1 MKEKNRRNNELDD
14 LDLQLESLPEEE
26 GYRSSK
32 RAGTTEKRRSKSK
45 PEENGG
51 RKAQQDRT
59 GRSRQ
64 QKIVHKQEILLERDN
79 AKKTKA
85 GRMTNKELT
94 RVTYI
99 FVTLFLVMM
108 GYLVYFNIVKS
119 KEVVNS
125 TYNIR
130 QDLMAERVTRGNI
143 VDKNG
148 EVLAQTVTN
157 EDGSQTRQYPEGE
170 VFAHVVGY
178 AAKGKSGLES
188 TQNFNLLTSNAFF
201 LEKLAN
207 EFKDQKNTGDTVVTT
222 LDANLQNAAY
232 NALGNNKGAVVVME
246 PSTGK
251 ILAMVSKPSFDPNA
265 VVENWEALNS
275 DPDSSLLNRA
285 MLGQYTPGST
295 FKLVTTLEFMRE
307 NPDYG
312 NYAFDCYG
320 AFSQGEATIHCYG
333 STAHGQENLADSVA
347 NSCNSS
353 FSNIGLQL
361 DKSKWKATTKDLL
374 FDSKLPSDLKYRES
388 NFRLTKDATDADTMM
403 TAIGQGETQVSPYH
417 MALIV
422 SAIAN
427 GGKLMKPYL
436 VDQITN
442 YAGTTV
448 KKYMPE
454 SYKELMT
461 SSEAA
466 QLTEYMKAVVDYG
479 TGASL
484 SNGSYSVA
492 GKTGTAE
499 VSMDKQKVHSWFV
512 GFSNVENP
520 ELVVSVCVEDA
531 DTASITGVSVAKQ
544 IFDAYY
550 N

>member
-1 MKEKNRRNNELDD
+1 
-14 LDLQLESLPEEE
+14 
-26 GYRSSK
+26 
-32 RAGTTEKRRSKSK
+32 
-45 PEENGG
+45 
-51 RKAQQDRT
+51 
-59 GRSRQ
+59 
-64 QKIVHKQEILLERDN
+64 
-79 AKKTKA
+79 
-85 GRMTNKELT
+85 MTNKELT

-99 FVTLFLVMM
+99 FVTLFLVLM
-108 GYLVYFNIVKS
+108 GYLVYFNVVKS

-130 QDLMAERVTRGNI
+130 QDLLADRVLRGSI

-157 EDGSQTRQYPEGE
+157 DDGSETREYPDGE

-178 AAKGKSGLES
+178 AAKGKSGLEAS
-188 TQNFNLLTSNAFF
+188 QNFNLLTSNAFF

-207 EFKDQKNTGDTVVTT
+207 EFKDEKNTGDTVVTT

-232 NALGNNKGAVVVME
+232 NALGDNKGAVVVME

-251 ILAMVSKPSFDPNA
+251 ILAMVSKPSFDPNN
-265 VVENWEALNS
+265 VVENWDALNN
-275 DPDSSLLNRA
+275 DENSSLLNRA
-285 MLGQYTPGST
+285 TLGQYTPGST
-295 FKLVTTLEFMRE
+295 FKLVTTLAFIRQ
-307 NPDYG
+307 NPDYN
-312 NYAFDCYG
+312 NYYFECNG
-320 AFSQGEATIHCYG
+320 EFSQNGATIHCYN
-333 STAHGQENLADSVA
+333 STVHGAENLMDSVA

-361 DKSKWKATTKDLL
+361 DKTEWKKTTKDLL
-374 FDSKLPSDLKYRES
+374 FNSKLPGGVKYNES
-388 NFRLTKDATDADTMM
+388 NFRLTADAGDADTMM

-417 MALIV
+417 MAMIV

-479 TGASL
+479 TGAAL
-484 SNGSYSVA
+484 SGASYTVA

-499 VSMDKQKVHSWFV
+499 VSEDGNTVHSWFV
-512 GFSNVENP
+512 GFSNVDNP
-520 ELVVSVCVEDA
+520 ELAISVCVEDA
-531 DTASITGVSVAKQ
+531 DTATITGVSVAKQ
-544 IFDAYY
+544 VFDAYY
-550 N
+550 NN

>member
-1 MKEKNRRNNELDD
+1 
-14 LDLQLESLPEEE
+14 
-26 GYRSSK
+26 
-32 RAGTTEKRRSKSK
+32 
-45 PEENGG
+45 
-51 RKAQQDRT
+51 
-59 GRSRQ
+59 
-64 QKIVHKQEILLERDN
+64 
-79 AKKTKA
+79 
-85 GRMTNKELT
+85 MTNKELT

-99 FVTLFLVMM
+99 FVTLFLVLM
-108 GYLVYFNIVKS
+108 GYLVYFNVVKS

-130 QDLMAERVTRGNI
+130 QDLLADRVLRGSI
-143 VDKNG
+143 TDKNG

-157 EDGSQTRQYPEGE
+157 DDGSETREYPEGE

-188 TQNFNLLTSNAFF
+188 SQNFNLLTSNAFF

-232 NALGNNKGAVVVME
+232 NALGDNKGAVVVME

-251 ILAMVSKPSFDPNA
+251 ILAMVSKPSFDPNN
-265 VVENWEALNS
+265 VSENWDALNN
-275 DPDSSLLNRA
+275 DENSSLLNRA
-285 MLGQYTPGST
+285 TLGQYTPGST
-295 FKLVTTLEFMRE
+295 FKLVTTLAFMRQ
-307 NPDYG
+307 NPDYN
-312 NYAFDCYG
+312 NYSFECNG
-320 AFSQGEATIHCYG
+320 EFSQNGATIHCYN
-333 STAHGQENLADSVA
+333 STAHGEENLTDSVA

-361 DKSKWKATTKDLL
+361 DKAEWRKTAKQML
-374 FDSKLPSDLKYRES
+374 FNSKLPGDVKYNES
-388 NFRLTKDATDADTMM
+388 SFRLKTDAGDANTMM

-417 MALIV
+417 MAMLV

-436 VDQITN
+436 VDKITN

-479 TGASL
+479 TGAAL
-484 SNGSYSVA
+484 SGASYTVA

-499 VSMDKQKVHSWFV
+499 VSEDGNTVHSWFV
-512 GFSNVENP
+512 GFSNVDNP
-520 ELVVSVCVEDA
+520 ELAISVCVEDA
-531 DTASITGVSVAKQ
+531 DTATITGVSVAKQ
-544 IFDAYY
+544 VLDSYY
-550 N
+550 NN